1 MTNKEEL
8 VNIFIAFM
16 LPKEA
21 SSDMEKVAEDVKELF
36 RLHSLSLSSFPL

>member
-1 MTNKEEL
+1 M

-21 SSDMEKVAEDVKELF
+21 SSDMDKVAEDVKEP
-36 RLHSLSLSSFPL
+36 FPAQRQG